1 MTVGRSRR
9 VLVTGAA
16 GLIGSVLRS
25 RLANDFDLLGL
36 DAAQGTGVT
45 IVADLAKGGRRARRA
60 FAGQDAVIDLAAD
73 SRVGAPWDRV
83 LRNNLAAT
91 INVFEA
97 ARDAGVKRVV
107 FASPNH
113 AVGLYEREEPYARIV
128 RGDYEGLDHAA
139 IPLLT
144 SEHPV
149 RPDSPYGVGKAFGE
163 ALGRY
168 YSEEFGLSVICLR
181 IGTCNRVDRPEDAR
195 EFATLLSHAD
205 LVRLVECCLQAPA
218 SVRYAVYFGVSDNT
232 WRFWDLEPAR
242 DQIGY
247 EPRDDAERWRMS
259 APAQG

>member
-1 MTVGRSRR
+1 M
-9 VLVTGAA
+9 
-16 GLIGSVLRS
+16 I
-25 RLANDFDLLGL
+25 
-36 DAAQGTGVT
+36 
-45 IVADLAKGGRRARRA
+45 
-60 FAGQDAVIDLAAD
+60 FASSIHAVSGYAAD
-73 SRVGAPWDRV
+73 VQ
-83 LRNNLAAT
+83 
-91 INVFEA
+91 
-97 ARDAGVKRVV
+97 VKTTDPVN
-107 FASPNH
+107 P
-113 AVGLYEREEPYARIV
+113 
-128 RGDYEGLDHAA
+128 GDL
-139 IPLLT
+139 
-144 SEHPV
+144 
-149 RPDSPYGVGKAFGE
+149 YGVSKCFGE

-232 WRFWDLEPAR
+232 WRFWDLAPAR